1 MAVHEQN
8 TKVSHTQFS
17 YQSIIAFVV
26 VVVGVVLQYKFDTVK
41 PQLSEQDGQG
51 VFCSDNWSGHKQRK
65 PYWT

>member
-51 VFCSDNWSGHKQRK
+51 VFCSDN
-65 PYWT
+65 